1 MAEDIEVQEEV
12 IAENGYNHMLEI
24 ARKVLLAGIGAVV
37 LAQEEIEEFV
47 NKLVERGEIAEKDG
61 RRLMKDVI
69 ERRKK
74 KAEEVRSDTEE
85 QFEQRMEEIL
95 THMNIPSKSDIDDL
109 SKKVT
114 ALSRKVDQLKKE
126 QSE

>member
-12 IAENGYNHMLEI
+12 IAENGYNHMLEM

-47 NKLVERGEIAEKDG
+47 NKLVERGEIAEQDG
-61 RRLMKDVI
+61 RRLMKDVV

-74 KAEEVRSDTEE
+74 KAEEVRSGTEQ

-95 THMNIPSKSDIDDL
+95 DRMNIPSKNDIDDL
-109 SKKVT
+109 SKKIA

>member
-1 MAEDIEVQEEV
+1 MPEDIEVQEEV

-24 ARKVLLAGIGAVV
+24 ARKVLLAGIGAVA

-47 NKLVERGEIAEKDG
+47 NKLVERGEIAEQDG

-95 THMNIPSKSDIDDL
+95 TRMNIPSKTDIDDL
-109 SKKVT
+109 GKKVT

-126 QSE
+126 QSQ